1 MITVPNRT
9 DMSDESLALR
19 TIDENLRKLA
29 DEVLMEI
36 MNVSKEPSKKKE
48 TSESKVNKEAP
59 RVHIAYA
66 SSGDGTVGFST
77 TDSTGRTYIGIY
89 TDFKDVASADPKA
102 YKWTK
107 VKGDNGVSV
116 SSYTRWYYLAVE
128 TPEKPALKVPPSPW
142 TITEPNYIEGSTNN
156 LYYVDQSVFSDGS
169 FYYSD
174 VQVSSSYAAAKNAF
188 IKTLENHQKTL
199 KQLEDLSRQTKK
211 EIADAADSI
220 SRKIKTEYYSSAD
233 MDDKIANIES
243 QITQTDNAVNVK
255 FSEALKNINDLKF
268 DSDKKYSEIISTI
281 RLDKNGIS
289 IGKSGNRISMNL
301 DNDKLRFMQEGIEV
315 AYMSDNKLYIQNAE
329 VLSSIKL
336 GKFAFVPDTET
347 GSLSFGKVED

>member
-19 TIDENLRKLA
+19 TIDDNLRKLA

-36 MNVSKEPSKKKE
+36 MSVSKEPSKKKE

-66 SSGDGTVGFST
+66 SSGDGAVGFST

-89 TDFKDVASADPKA
+89 TDFKDAASADPKA

-116 SSYTRWYYLAVE
+116 RSYTRWYYLAVGM
-128 TPEKPALKVPPSPW
+128 PEKPALETPPKPW
-142 TITEPNYIEGSTNN
+142 TLTEPKYEEGTTNN
-156 LYYVDQSVFSDGS
+156 LYYVDQSVFSDGT
-169 FYYSD
+169 FYYSE
-174 VQVSSSYAAAKNAF
+174 VQVSSSYAAAKNAYN
-188 IKTLENHQKTL
+188 KAVENHENTLE
-199 KQLEDLSRQTKK
+199 QLANLSRETKK
-211 EIADAADSI
+211 EISDTTESI
-220 SRKIKTEYYSSAD
+220 TRKIQTEYYSSAD

-243 QITQTDNAVNVK
+243 QISQTDSSVDVK
-255 FSEALKNINDLKF
+255 FRETLKNINDLKF
-268 DSDKKYSEIISTI
+268 DSDKKYSEILSTI

-289 IGKSGNRISMNL
+289 IGKSGNRISVNL